1 MFSISEPICPADGF
15 AFVRVRY
22 QSETG
27 EAIGRAASIDPEKLT
42 LRIYAFYEVINRSFE
57 PGSGVYIDR
66 KINSG
71 PSLPEFV
78 YGEVRNPVT
87 VMLPTLRHFRAP
99 SNIHDRPGKEDA
111 NNELGVGAFR
121 ILPGESRNV
130 MREEE
135 RALCLFACNTI
146 QTNFVGPNGFVVS
159 DGRLVCKPWGTLA
172 LGQTEYKPLKG
183 RFTVF
188 VLDPRGRQRVVKLS
202 IRDNSFTSGT
212 PTPTLAITGPRLD
225 PNDPVGG
232 IVQNKKYGPDTPD
245 VVNWDPAATRTS
257 FSAFGTLTDG
267 RIVCLSMFEELWGL
281 GHAEDQGITARE
293 MAQLLFDELN
303 ATEGVLGGGSADTQQ
318 FIKHDLPKIMVGPKR
333 KRRPEEGSQV
343 QVEGM
348 RGLGAIL
355 AAFRP

>member
-1 MFSISEPICPADGF
+1 MFSISDPICVVDGF
-15 AFVRVRY
+15 KFSRIRY
-22 QSETG
+22 QSEKG
-27 EAIGRAASIDPEKLT
+27 EAIGRAAFIDPEKLI
-42 LRIYAFYEVINRSFE
+42 LRIYQFYEVINKSFE
-57 PGSGVYIDR
+57 PGLGVYIDR

-111 NNELGVGAFR
+111 NNELGIGAFR
-121 ILPGESRNV
+121 ILPGESRSA
-130 MREEE
+130 MQEE
-135 RALCLFACNTI
+135 RASCLFACNTI

-159 DGRLVCKPWGTLA
+159 DGRLICKPWGALA

-183 RFTVF
+183 EFTAFVF
-188 VLDPRGRQRVVKLS
+188 DRGVRRRVVKLS
-202 IRDNSFTSGT
+202 IKDNSFTSGIL
-212 PTPTLAITGPRLD
+212 TPTLAITGPRLD
-225 PNDPVGG
+225 LNDPVGG

-245 VVNWDPAATRTS
+245 VVNWDPATTCTS
-257 FSAFGTLTDG
+257 FSAFGALTDG

-281 GHAEDQGITARE
+281 GHAEDRGITARE
-293 MAQLLFDELN
+293 MAQLLFDKLN

-318 FIKHDLPKIMVGPKR
+318 FIKHDIPKIMVGPKR
-333 KRRPEEGSQV
+333 KRKPEEGNQV

-348 RGLGAIL
+348 RGLGAIP
-355 AAFRP
+355 ATFRP

>member
-1 MFSISEPICPADGF
+1 MFSILEPICPVDGF
-15 AFVRVRY
+15 AFVRIRY
-22 QSETG
+22 QSAIG
-27 EAIGRAASIDPEKLT
+27 EAIGRAAFIDPEKLT
-42 LRIYAFYEVINRSFE
+42 LRIYPFYEVINKSFE

-78 YGEVRNPVT
+78 YGEVRDPVT
-87 VMLPTLRHFRAP
+87 IMLPTLRHFRAP

-111 NNELGVGAFR
+111 NNELGIGAFR
-121 ILPGESRNV
+121 ILPGESRNA
-130 MREEE
+130 MQEE
-135 RALCLFACNTI
+135 RASCFFACNTI

-159 DGRLVCKPWGTLA
+159 DGRLICKPWGALA
-172 LGQTEYKPLKG
+172 LDQTEYKPLDG
-183 RFTVF
+183 EFTAFVF
-188 VLDPRGRQRVVKLS
+188 DRGVRQRVVKLS
-202 IRDNSFTSGT
+202 IKDNSFTSGT
-212 PTPTLAITGPRLD
+212 LTPTLAITGPYLD

-232 IVQNKKYGPDTPD
+232 IVHNKNYGPDTPD
-245 VVNWDPAATRTS
+245 VVNWDPATTRTS

-281 GHAEDQGITARE
+281 GHAEDRGITAKE
-293 MAQLLFDELN
+293 MAQLLFDELD
-303 ATEGVLGGGSADTQQ
+303 AMEGVLGGGSADTQQ

-333 KRRPEEGSQV
+333 KRKPEEGSQV

-355 AAFRP
+355 GAFKP